1 MLGRWRER
9 VRKLGQPLLQLA
21 ALLLIGLVY
30 YLGIRS
36 ERTGF
41 VRDVIDPGFRKLS
54 DPVLNAFRGSPPPV
68 PRLRLVLD
76 STAWDSL
83 LVLNEMAL
91 RHGSVPR
98 SGNAVFA
105 GSLQKNGSEIPVVV
119 SLCEGGMRTG
129 IGQQWP
135 IHVRALPGDT
145 ILGMQ
150 TFDAIPVRDATPLWS
165 LLLMALLADQ
175 GNVTLDQAIAEV
187 DVNGTN
193 LGLCMLQGRPDG
205 TMLTAWSRGNG
216 PVLRY
221 DDAMLIDARSAMAQR
236 RFPSTPPPQG
246 DWTSAPLLLQASE
259 GDVLNERSELA
270 IARLDGFRAGR
281 YTAAEVF
288 DVAHMARLLALCD
301 LLGMQQS
308 VEWWDLRF
316 LVDSLT
322 QEFVAIPLHSAEH
335 APVASI
341 LAAQIPSAGRPSA
354 QGTEMVHKI
363 LTDTHMAANY
373 LAYLDTF
380 SAPGW
385 WEAALARTERSW
397 EPARRAVNAEFPRID
412 LDRTVI
418 EHDRTVIRQTLEP
431 KEMVLA
437 YMRDAQDP
445 GDGIAVANVHAL
457 PVEVFAVVFT
467 SGDTV
472 DLIGT
477 TRLSARGSNEP
488 LQYTVLPMPRYRGP
502 GAPSEVLVR
511 LSSALK
517 SRSVRIR
524 SWNSFGAN

>member
-1 MLGRWRER
+1 MFSRWRDR
-9 VRKLGQPLLQLA
+9 VRKLVFPLLQLA
-21 ALLLIGLVY
+21 AFLLIGLVY

-41 VRDVIDPGFRKLS
+41 VRDVIDPGFRELS

-68 PRLRLVLD
+68 PGLSLKLD
-76 STAWDSL
+76 SAAWDSL
-83 LVLNEMAL
+83 LILNEVAL

-98 SGNAVFA
+98 DGNTVFA
-105 GSLQKNGSEIPVVV
+105 GSLRTDGSEIPVVV
-119 SLCEGGMRTG
+119 SLCVGGLHTG
-129 IGQQWP
+129 IDQQWP

-150 TFDAIPVRDATPLWS
+150 TFDAIPVTGATPLWS
-165 LLLMALLADQ
+165 MVMMALLADQ
-175 GNVTLDQAIAEV
+175 GNVTLGQAIAEI

-216 PVLRY
+216 PVLRF
-221 DDAMLIDARSAMAQR
+221 DDAMLIDARAAMAQR

-246 DWTSAPLLLQASE
+246 DWLSAPLLLQAADS
-259 GDVLNERSELA
+259 DLLNDRSKRA
-270 IARLDGFRAGR
+270 IARMDGFRAGR
-281 YTAAEVF
+281 YSASEVF
-288 DVAHMARLLALCD
+288 EVAHMARLLALCD
-301 LLGMQQS
+301 LMGMQRS

-322 QEFVAIPLHSAEH
+322 EELVPIPLHSPEH
-335 APVASI
+335 APITSI
-341 LAAQIPSAGRPSA
+341 LATRIPSTGKPSA
-354 QGTEMVHKI
+354 QGSEMVHQI
-363 LTDTHMAANY
+363 LADPIMGANY

-385 WEAALARTERSW
+385 WEAALARTEHSW

-418 EHDRTVIRQTLEP
+418 QHDRTIIRQTLEP

-445 GDGIAVANVHAL
+445 GNGIAIANVHSL
-457 PVEVFAVVFT
+457 PVEVLAVVFT
-467 SGDTV
+467 TGDTV
-472 DLIGT
+472 ELIEA
-477 TRLSARGSNEP
+477 TRLAPRGTNEP
-488 LQYTVLPMPRYRGP
+488 LQYTVLPVPRSRGP

-511 LSSALK
+511 LSAALK

-524 SWNSFGAN
+524 NWNSFGAN